1 MVKMDHNMEFMDK
14 FILRME
20 INKETSLELI
30 LMYKVHKI
38 DLK

>member
-1 MVKMDHNMEFMDK
+1 MDQVMEFMDK

-30 LMYKVHKI
+30 LMYKIIKEYP
-38 DLK
+38 K

>member
-1 MVKMDHNMEFMDK
+1 MVKMGQVEEFMDK

-30 LMYKVHKI
+30 LMYKVDKNYP
-38 DLK
+38 K